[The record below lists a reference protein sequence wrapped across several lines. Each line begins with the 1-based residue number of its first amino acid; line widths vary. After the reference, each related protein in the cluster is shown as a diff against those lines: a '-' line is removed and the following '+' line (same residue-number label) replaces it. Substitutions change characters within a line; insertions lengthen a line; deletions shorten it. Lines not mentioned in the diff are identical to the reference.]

1 MLFVE
6 ICEIVGYN
14 ERTDCERRFHM
25 KIALCDDDEKELA
38 GLKTMLHHYG
48 AKHHKPL
55 TYKEYTSSVELAL
68 QAPKERFDLYLLDI
82 IMPRL
87 TGVGLAREIRS
98 FDKAASI
105 IFLTTSPEFAVE
117 SYTVKATNYLMKP
130 VQEETF
136 FAAMDDLLHDKVE
149 EQDHYVVLN
158 SKIGVHK
165 VRLSEI
171 VFVEA
176 QNRKVI
182 YYTNSGEQITCA
194 DLFTSVCDE
203 LLQHR
208 EFILAHRSYLVNM
221 NYIRTIGATDM
232 QLSNGKSIPLA
243 QRRVTDLKKHYL
255 AFQMEE

>member
-1 MLFVE
+1 
-6 ICEIVGYN
+6 
-14 ERTDCERRFHM
+14 M

-55 TYKEYTSSVELAL
+55 TYKEYTSSVELAS

-87 TGVGLAREIRS
+87 TGVELAREIRS
-98 FDKAASI
+98 FDKAAAI

-176 QNRKVI
+176 QSRKVI

>member
-1 MLFVE
+1 
-6 ICEIVGYN
+6 
-14 ERTDCERRFHM
+14 M
-25 KIALCDDDEKELA
+25 KIALCDDDEKELS
-38 GLKTMLHHYG
+38 GLKLLLEDY
-48 AKHHKPL
+48 HKTCRQPL
-55 TYKEYTSSVELAL
+55 LYREYTSSVELAS
-68 QAPKERFDLYLLDI
+68 QAPKERFDIYLLDI
-82 IMPRL
+82 MMPGM
-87 TGVGLAREIRS
+87 TGVELAREIRN
-98 FDKAASI
+98 FDKAAAI
-105 IFLTTSPEFAVE
+105 LFLTTSPEFAVE
-117 SYTVKATNYLMKP
+117 SYTVKAANYLMKP

-136 FAAMDDLLHDKVE
+136 FAAMDDLLHDKDE
-149 EQDHYVVLN
+149 EQERYLVLK

-182 YYTNSGEQITCA
+182 YYTSCGEQITCA

-232 QLSNGKSIPLA
+232 QLGTGRSIPLA
-243 QRRVTDLKKHYL
+243 QRRVTDIKKHYL

>member
-1 MLFVE
+1 
-6 ICEIVGYN
+6 
-14 ERTDCERRFHM
+14 M
-25 KIALCDDDEKELA
+25 KIALCDDDEKVLS
-38 GLKTMLHHYG
+38 GLKEMLEHYEFM
-48 AKHHKPL
+48 HHKLL
-55 TYKEYTSSVELAL
+55 TYREYTSSVELAS
-68 QAPKERFDLYLLDI
+68 QAPKERFDIYLLDI
-82 IMPRL
+82 MMPGM
-87 TGVGLAREIRS
+87 TGVELAREIGRNTK
-98 FDKAASI
+98 D
-105 IFLTTSPEFAVE
+105 LV
-117 SYTVKATNYLMKP
+117 NNLMKP
-130 VQEETF
+130 AQEETF
-136 FAAMDDLLHDKVE
+136 FAAIDDLFQDQVE

-194 DLFTSVCDE
+194 NLFTSVCDE

-232 QLSNGKSIPLA
+232 QLMTGKSLPLA
-243 QRRVTDLKKHYL
+243 QRRVTDIKKHYL